1 MCIVLTDD
9 TRLARPERLE
19 EVEEVCRRWT
29 CDGRVTQEQTHIS
42 IGTSCTWRARDANG
56 TCSPLRAFLLEAT
69 LTLASAPQR
78 VIARMCVDRCH
89 KSSPG
94 PGAKA
99 IGSSTRTHGQPA
111 HARECQPRAD
121 RHVREQ
127 HRQNTDDL
135 ATLRSVPLTG
145 TARHERQQRGTITI
159 GNPVY
164 GAFEPNGCVNRSR
177 DMVTPAVYPRLF
189 SHHFD
194 IQSTARKSQCHS
206 YSCRLTRACFLTTLT
221 FRALRGNHSATV
233 TPAVYPRL
241 LLSTSHSELCMDTW
255 LP

>member
-1 MCIVLTDD
+1 MCLVLTDD
-9 TRLARPERLE
+9 TRPARPERLE
-19 EVEEVCRRWT
+19 EVEGVCCRWT
-29 CDGRVTQEQTHIS
+29 CDGRVTQEQTHKS

-56 TCSPLRAFLLEAT
+56 TCSALRAFLLEAT

-89 KSSPG
+89 KRSPG

-99 IGSSTRTHGQPA
+99 TGSGTRMTNSRTVSQPMLVS
-111 HARECQPRAD
+111 AD
-121 RHVREQ
+121 PHVPEQ

-135 ATLRSVPLTG
+135 AALRCVPLTG

-159 GNPVY
+159 GNPVH
-164 GAFEPNGCVNRSR
+164 GAFEPNGYVNRSR

-194 IQSTARKSQCHS
+194 IQSSAW
-206 YSCRLTRACFLTTLT
+206 TLGYLKRVLQS
-221 FRALRGNHSATV
+221 FALPDKV
-233 TPAVYPRL
+233 VQL
-241 LLSTSHSELCMDTW
+241 QLS
-255 LP
+255 